1 MKRASQEIRA
11 LAVKG
16 VQSGQYTV
24 QQMADLTK
32 NYTAASIY
40 NWIRVSREEKRL
52 TPKPGGH
59 RAPAFSADEQE
70 QLRELL
76 KQQPSITLEEIRQHF
91 QKSCS
96 VVAVH
101 KTLRRMGITFKKKH
115 YNSIQ

>member
-1 MKRASQEIRA
+1 MKRACQEIRA

-24 QQMADLTK
+24 QQMADLTE
-32 NYTAASIY
+32 YTAASIY
-40 NWIRVSREEKRL
+40 NWIRVSREEDRL
-52 TPKPGGH
+52 TAKPGGH

-76 KQQPSITLEEIRQHF
+76 KQQPSITLEEIREHF

-96 VVAVH
+96 VVAVY
-101 KTLRRMGITFKKKH
+101 KTLRRMGITFKKNIKGE
-115 YNSIQ
+115 